1 MTSNKQQ
8 RVRESAKQQRVRE
21 SAKQQRVRAS
31 AARNDGYSRRTF
43 LRVVGGA
50 LGGAWLT
57 LDLSKVAAAA
67 HAAQRAQ
74 EEDGQ
79 ASTAF
84 LSQAEFADV
93 DAITSQIIPSDSTP
107 GAREAGVALF
117 IDRALAT
124 FFGRM
129 APDFRSQLAAFRLR
143 CQSQHP
149 DASSFAALTH
159 QQQMDFLKLVEN
171 TPFFGRLRLLTLIG
185 MFAMPKYGGNRDG
198 VGWNLLGFQDQHIF
212 QPPFG
217 YYDRDYRGFAIEV
230 VERP

>member
-1 MTSNKQQ
+1 MSCGK
-8 RVRESAKQQRVRE
+8 
-21 SAKQQRVRAS
+21 
-31 AARNDGYSRRTF
+31 DYSRRMF
-43 LRVVGGA
+43 LRVMGGA

-74 EEDGQ
+74 EEPGEP
-79 ASTAF
+79 STAF
-84 LSQAEFADV
+84 LSQAELADV
-93 DAITSQIIPSDSTP
+93 DAIAAQIIPGDSTP

-149 DASSFAALTH
+149 EVASFAALTSA
-159 QQQMDFLKLVEN
+159 QQMEFLKLVDR
-171 TPFFGRLRLLTLIG
+171 TPFFGRVRLLTLVG
-185 MFAMPKYGGNRDG
+185 LFAMPKYGGNRDG
-198 VGWNLLGFQDQHIF
+198 VGWKLLGFQDQHIF
-212 QPPFG
+212 SPPFG
-217 YYDRDYRGFAIEV
+217 HYDRDYPGFALEV
-230 VERP
+230 VERA